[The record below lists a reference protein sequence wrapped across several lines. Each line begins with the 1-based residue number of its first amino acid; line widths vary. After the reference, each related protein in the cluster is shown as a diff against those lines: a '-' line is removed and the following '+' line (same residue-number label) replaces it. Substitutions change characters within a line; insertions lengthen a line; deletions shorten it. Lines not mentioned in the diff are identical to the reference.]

1 MSDSERVHLKLK
13 KFEVSHPNL
22 ICMWRD
28 YLRLKKMAY
37 FDSLRN
43 CEEMIEHL
51 ESTPDVTPQMLITLY
66 FLLNNCFDLNRR
78 HI

>member
-1 MSDSERVHLKLK
+1 MNDSERVHLKMK
-13 KFEVSHPNL
+13 NFETSHPNL

-28 YLRLKKMAY
+28 YIHLKKTAY

-43 CEEMIEHL
+43 CEEMMENL
-51 ESTPDVTPQMLITLY
+51 GSTQDITPQMLITLH

-78 HI
+78 HL